1 MAPKAKI
8 ADQKVSKNTS
18 DRSENLK
25 DELNLLRKSLD
36 PFYPIRSISGLT
48 KRLVHHMNRLDEI
61 VTAECEN
68 RGCRLAD
75 NLRKEDLRFLRKLYC
90 NYETLLE
97 ADKAIEIIKGTYD
110 SKACLREDK
119 LISPTHTYATLE
131 GKMAGIDDTTGVLI
145 IGSGPFP
152 VSAISYVK
160 AFGCRVTCVEK
171 IREFVNISQKLVN
184 SLGLSGNIDIIE
196 GLGQSID
203 ASKFSKILVPI
214 LSEPKSEILRQ
225 LRHSNADIMIRTA
238 FGSSRLVYEPVRT
251 VDLVDFLI
259 NDVLIKPEL
268 VYVSTLLVK
277 AKAS

>member
-1 MAPKAKI
+1 
-8 ADQKVSKNTS
+8 
-18 DRSENLK
+18 
-25 DELNLLRKSLD
+25 
-36 PFYPIRSISGLT
+36 
-48 KRLVHHMNRLDEI
+48 
-61 VTAECEN
+61 
-68 RGCRLAD
+68 
-75 NLRKEDLRFLRKLYC
+75 
-90 NYETLLE
+90 
-97 ADKAIEIIKGTYD
+97 
-110 SKACLREDK
+110 
-119 LISPTHTYATLE
+119 
-131 GKMAGIDDTTGVLI
+131 MAGIDDTTGVLI

-160 AFGCRVTCVEK
+160 SFGCRVTCVEK

-203 ASKFSKILVPI
+203 VSKFNKILVPI

-238 FGSSRLVYEPVRT
+238 FGSSRLVYEPVKS

-268 VYVSTLLVK
+268 VYVSTFLVK